1 MHSGASSMLL
11 VAPVPR
17 TARSRIPVLGR
28 AIDERVEAAFQAAF
42 DRAEGAILETA
53 ERNGETVDY
62 TYSFQRWQRATL
74 RAHAPASGTSLL
86 PAIAAAGV
94 GYALEAGWTGST
106 YLAGARIAAIC
117 SRSIVVATPD
127 RRGVAIRRV
136 PLEAVRTI
144 VRNNGSV
151 VIGLV
156 DEQFVLEGLTDPK
169 RFAKDAL
176 RCVGNAMPDLGVVSS
191 AAVKAAADRDA
202 VEAADIRRRLRDRGW
217 KLALASDDIVRGEW
231 QVLYVFS
238 HPDGLDAHGEGGSDL
253 QALRAAEADAA
264 AKERSLDED
273 MGASA

>member
-1 MHSGASSMLL
+1 MLL

-28 AIDERVEAAFQAAF
+28 MIDARVEAAFQAAF

-53 ERNGETVDY
+53 ARNGETIDY
-62 TYSFQRWQRATL
+62 TYSFQRGQRGAR
-74 RAHAPASGTSLL
+74 RAHASTSGASLL
-86 PAIAAAGV
+86 PAIADAV
-94 GYALEAGWTGST
+94 GYGPKAGWTGST

-144 VRNNGSV
+144 VRNNGSIA
-151 VIGLV
+151 IGTV

-169 RFAKDAL
+169 RFAKEAL

-191 AAVKAAADRDA
+191 TVVKAAADRDA

-264 AKERSLDED
+264 AKERALDED
-273 MGASA
+273 VGASA